1 MLIMVMGLTCDEMS
15 HIMRIEL
22 VFESEDC
29 DHGKIDIQ
37 TSCRKNLAEGL

>member
-1 MLIMVMGLTCDEMS
+1 MLINVMVFTCDEMS
-15 HIMRIEL
+15 HIMQIEL